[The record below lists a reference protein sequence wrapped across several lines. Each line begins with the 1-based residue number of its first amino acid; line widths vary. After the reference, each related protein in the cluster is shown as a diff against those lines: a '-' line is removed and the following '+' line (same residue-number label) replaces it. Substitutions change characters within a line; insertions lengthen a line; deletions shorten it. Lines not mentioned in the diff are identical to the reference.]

1 MAKAVIY
8 YSKTGN
14 TESIVKQISDF
25 NILRVV
31 PENDD
36 PNISDPLILEAPEVE
51 DYDWIVFASPVHG
64 FQLAKVMK
72 KYLESL
78 IDLSNKTIDI
88 FVTHHFP
95 YSWMGGNPTLKQM
108 KKIIESKNGQVRYMT
123 SINWTSKKRDKVIK
137 DMLEKYTEQIF

>member
-1 MAKAVIY
+1 MAKAAIY
-8 YSKTGN
+8 FSKTGN
-14 TESIVKQISDF
+14 TESIVKSMTDF
-25 NILRVV
+25 SALKVLA
-31 PENDD
+31 ENDD
-36 PNISDPLILEAPEVE
+36 PNIMDPIIIESPKVE

-78 IDLSNKTIDI
+78 VDLSTKTIDI

-95 YSWMGGNPTLKQM
+95 FAWMGGKSTLKQM

-123 SINWTSKKRDKVIK
+123 SINWTSKKRPTDIVK
-137 DMLEKYTEQIF
+137 MLKIYTEQIF